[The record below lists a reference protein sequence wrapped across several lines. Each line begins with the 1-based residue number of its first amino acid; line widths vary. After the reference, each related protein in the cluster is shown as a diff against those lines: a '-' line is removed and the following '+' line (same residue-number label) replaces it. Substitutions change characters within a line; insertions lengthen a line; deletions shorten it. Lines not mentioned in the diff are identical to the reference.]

1 MLKAGVFRT
10 STLDLLVYE
19 VIERNFYRLDILNN
33 GDIFNVDIPLY
44 SMVRRKLDTYTFGDT
59 NLFTQYDSAL
69 MKAASIKKT
78 TTKTQGWED
87 RKFITTITAVNEK
100 FNCKVVT
107 KLENAIEMVVTTMI
121 DDVLI
126 ELAVMDKVYGVA
138 TLPTNFKEYQ
148 KVVVI
153 EDNLEEVTTAPF
165 FSLET
170 LQRRYDIA
178 HIDENDNCVA
188 DTLEVA
194 RQRLKEWVEADELV
208 KGFDTETTGLDVS
221 LYGEDHL
228 VGIILGENETK
239 ATYFPFRHVS
249 GLQNLPIQFL
259 RELMPQVIQ
268 QQSILVAHNK
278 KFDRQVMLKEGYDI
292 LIKYD
297 TLWGS
302 MILNPVMGKGIHD
315 EKTLVYQL
323 EGKQY
328 LELDQIFISKSD
340 INFGILTKE
349 IVERYACP
357 DGYNVIKLYK
367 DQLVKI
373 PQKQL
378 KLWELENDL
387 ADVCADM
394 EYYGI
399 RVDVQKYEAQYKN
412 CNYIIEQ
419 LLDAFRTLTHEDG
432 NINSPEVL
440 ANLIY
445 NKMHCPVVKRTKTGA
460 PSTSSAVIK
469 MLGKKKAKI
478 PHNVTQDL
486 VDLNGKPIITAKEL
500 SESAYPAMLIL
511 AKYKEYNKLKTA
523 FYARFERT
531 MSTGRVFF
539 WLNQWGAQTGR
550 QSSPMHQLPPDLK
563 DCILSDSPQKD
574 FWGPDYS
581 QVELRMIAYLAGE
594 KDLIELAKNP
604 DNDIHR
610 IIGSLISGLEMWQIT
625 PEMRSQGKRRN
636 FGVVYLISAMG
647 LAGQMFGPAFTKE
660 NVKFCQQQLD
670 DFYHSFKRIDRYI
683 KNNGQLVQQQGYM
696 ETRWFHRVRLFP
708 DIFDPNLEPRRKAS
722 ILRMSNNVP
731 VQGTSADL
739 MKLAEVQMYKWIR
752 ARGWNEPAEDGF
764 PKVRMM
770 LSIHDELIISADRSL
785 PYEEIIT
792 MITKCMDIPV
802 KGAPPFFVQPALMDN
817 WGGHSDDACAMPIRL
832 RDKLIEDYVRTGK
845 SVINHDNYLQVLED
859 FRAQTLHDYM
869 GGLITKYGP
878 DYHNVGEH
886 VRDGA
891 LTFQLLDLYSKELK
905 KLPKDIEQADRITEA
920 TRLYMENNGEAVA
933 EAMAEQVVEEAKPVA
948 DKDLFSQELEDMVTF
963 DPDGNPI
970 YEDDNF
976 EDIDMV
982 SDDEEEEIDLRV
994 SATPTYAWELGDNI
1008 TVDTQELVNQENI
1021 NKILQFMM
1029 KYQQADGFYNSYII
1043 YNDQLLDTKIRME
1056 HCDIEEL
1063 NNYVIELVNF
1073 EKQGRTA

>member
-1 MLKAGVFRT
+1 M
-10 STLDLLVYE
+10 
-19 VIERNFYRLDILNN
+19 
-33 GDIFNVDIPLY
+33 
-44 SMVRRKLDTYTFGDT
+44 
-59 NLFTQYDSAL
+59 
-69 MKAASIKKT
+69 
-78 TTKTQGWED
+78 
-87 RKFITTITAVNEK
+87 
-100 FNCKVVT
+100 
-107 KLENAIEMVVTTMI
+107 
-121 DDVLI
+121 
-126 ELAVMDKVYGVA
+126 
-138 TLPTNFKEYQ
+138 
-148 KVVVI
+148 
-153 EDNLEEVTTAPF
+153 
-165 FSLET
+165 
-170 LQRRYDIA
+170 
-178 HIDENDNCVA
+178 VA

-194 RQRLKEWVEADELV
+194 RQRLKEWIDADEEV

-221 LYGEDHL
+221 IYGEDKL
-228 VGIILGENETK
+228 VGIILGENERK
-239 ATYFPFRHVS
+239 ATYFPFRHTS
-249 GLQNLPIQFL
+249 GLDNLPIEFL
-259 RELMPQVIQ
+259 NEMMPAVIA

-278 KFDRQVMLKEGYDI
+278 KFDRQVMLKEGFDI
-292 LIKYD
+292 LIKWD

-315 EKTLVYQL
+315 EKSLID
-323 EGKQY
+323 EMEHKRY
-328 LELDQIFISKSD
+328 LELVDIFISKSD
-340 INFGILTKE
+340 INFAILPKKL
-349 IVERYACP
+349 VELYACP
-357 DGYNVIKLYK
+357 DGYNVIKLWK
-367 DQLVKI
+367 DQRVKI
-373 PQKQL
+373 PENQR

-399 RVDVQKYEAQYKN
+399 RVDVKKYEEQYKN

-432 NINSPEVL
+432 NINSNDVL
-440 ANLIY
+440 SNLIY

-460 PSTSSAVIK
+460 PSTSTAVVK
-469 MLGKKKAKI
+469 MLGKKKAKEA
-478 PHNVTQDL
+478 HNITQDL
-486 VDLNGKPIITAKEL
+486 VDLNGKTIISAKEL

-539 WLNQWGAQTGR
+539 WINQWGAQTGR

-563 DCILSDSPQKD
+563 DCILSDSDQKD

-647 LAGQMFGPAFTKE
+647 LAAQMFGPAFNKE

-683 KNNGQLVQQQGYM
+683 KHNGALVQQQGYM
-696 ETRWFHRVRLFP
+696 ETKWFHRVRLFP
-708 DIFDPNLEPRRKAS
+708 DIFDPNIEPRRKAS

-752 ARGWNEPAEDGF
+752 ARGWNELAEDGF

-770 LSIHDELIISADRSL
+770 LSIHDELIISSDRSI

-832 RDKLIEDYVRTGK
+832 RDKLIEDYIRTGV
-845 SVINHDNYLQVLED
+845 SVINHDNYLQVLD
-859 FRAQTLHDYM
+859 NFRAQTLHDYM
-869 GGLITKYGP
+869 NDLIRKYGP
-878 DYHNVGEH
+878 DYTDVGNH

-891 LTFQLLDLYSKELK
+891 LTFQLLDLYGKEIK
-905 KLPKDIEQADRITEA
+905 AMPKDTEQADKIIEA
-920 TRLYMENNGEAVA
+920 TRLYMENNGEAVQ
-933 EAMAEQVVEEAKPVA
+933 EALSTTEKEEPKVVA
-948 DKDLFSQELEDMVTF
+948 DKDLFSLELEELVTF
-963 DPDGNPI
+963 DQDGNPI
-970 YEDDNF
+970 YEDDAF
-976 EDIDMV
+976 EDIDWT
-982 SDDEEEEIDLRV
+982 SEEDEEEIDYRV
-994 SATPTYAWELGDNI
+994 NATPTYAWELGDNI
-1008 TVDTQELVNQENI
+1008 TVDTQDITRQDNVN
-1021 NKILQFMM
+1021 KVLQFMM
-1029 KYQQADGFYNSYII
+1029 KYKQDDGFYKSFII
-1043 YNDQLLDTKIRME
+1043 YNDKLLDTGIRME
-1056 HCDIEEL
+1056 HCDVTEL
-1063 NNYVIELVNF
+1063 NNYVIDIIKSET
-1073 EKQGRTA
+1073 QSAA